1 MSFRMVKKRRA
12 GDKSVVHTASEI
24 VRCEFDGALVVANC
38 TGTNARR
45 ALEKRGFVLV
55 QEPPKK
61 AKEKPKPKPKPKRA
75 RDEDG
80 QFKGDDPSTPDVDEA
95 WKPPKKKSA
104 KKPTKK
110 K

>member
-1 MSFRMVKKRRA
+1 MVKKRRA
-12 GDKSVVHTASEI
+12 GDKAVVHTPSEI
-24 VRCEFDGALVVANC
+24 VRCEFDGPLIIAKC
-38 TGTNARR
+38 SGTNARR
-45 ALEKRGFVLV
+45 ALEKRGFVLAP
-55 QEPPKK
+55 EAPKK
-61 AKEKPKPKPKPKRA
+61 SKPKPKPKPKRA

>member
-24 VRCEFDGALVVANC
+24 VRCEFDGSLVVANC

-61 AKEKPKPKPKPKRA
+61 AKAKPKRA

-80 QFKGDDPSTPDVDEA
+80 QFKGDDLSTPDVDEA